1 MDKKQREERRRQ
13 EDRALNQSLLWVGA
27 AIALEFVLLVVNR
40 WYLNFRLSDEEIA
53 RANMMHALLK
63 ATRIG
68 GLLLTAA
75 CLIWLVLQLKN
86 RKKAVLPLALTLFCA
101 ALTFCAHTTLAFKES
116 GIQMLFLLVP
126 ALGGL
131 ALIYFL
137 YQREFF
143 FSALPAVLAVVGLW
157 FVRARGGMGVESVLA
172 LLGTALVL
180 ACVLL
185 AQKGGGTLSLAGV
198 RLQVLPKNS
207 VFTLILATCAASLA
221 VLLLAVVLGSTAAY
235 YLIFLMIAW
244 LFALLVYY
252 TVKMM

>member
-13 EDRALNQSLLWVGA
+13 EDKALNQGLLWVGA
-27 AIALEFVLLVVNR
+27 AILLEFILLVVNR
-40 WYLNFRLSDEEIA
+40 WYLNYRLSEEEIA
-53 RANMMHALLK
+53 RANVVYALLK
-63 ATRIG
+63 ATRTG
-68 GLLLTAA
+68 GLLLAAA
-75 CLIWLVLQLKN
+75 CLVWLVLQLKN
-86 RKKAVLPLALTLFCA
+86 QKKTTLPLALTLLFA
-101 ALTFCAHTTLAFKES
+101 ALAFCAHTTLAFKEN

-126 ALGGL
+126 AWGGL

-143 FSALPAVLAVVGLW
+143 FSALPATLSVVGLW
-157 FVRARGGMGVESVLA
+157 FIRARGGMGVESVLA

-180 ACVLL
+180 SCVLL
-185 AQKGGGTLSLAGV
+185 AQKGDGTLSLAGV
-198 RLQVLPKNS
+198 QLRMLSKNS
-207 VFTLILATCAASLA
+207 FFILILATCAASLA
-221 VLLLAVVLGSTAAY
+221 VLLLAAVLGTTAAY

>member
-13 EDRALNQSLLWVGA
+13 EDKALNQSLLWVGA
-27 AIALEFVLLVVNR
+27 AIVLEFILLVVNR
-40 WYLNFRLSDEEIA
+40 WYLNFRLSEEEIA

-63 ATRIG
+63 AVRMG

-75 CLIWLVLQLKN
+75 CLVWLVVQLKS
-86 RKKAVLPLALTLFCA
+86 RKKAALPLALTLLCA
-101 ALTFCAHTTLAFKES
+101 AVTFCAHTTLAFKS
-116 GIQMLFLLVP
+116 NGIQMLFLLVP

-143 FSALPAVLAVVGLW
+143 FSALPAVLSVVGLW
-157 FVRARGGMGVESVLA
+157 FVRARGGIGAESVLA
-172 LLGTALVL
+172 LLGTALTL
-180 ACVLL
+180 AFVLL
-185 AQKGGGTLSLAGV
+185 ARKGGGALSLAGT
-198 RLQVLPKNS
+198 RFQMLPKNS
-207 VFTLILATCAASLA
+207 SFPLILATCAASLA
-221 VLLLAVVLGSTAAY
+221 VLLLAAVLGATAAY

>member
-1 MDKKQREERRRQ
+1 MNKKQREERRRQ
-13 EDRALNQSLLWVGA
+13 EDKALNQGLLWVGA
-27 AIALEFVLLVVNR
+27 AIVLEFVLLIVNR
-40 WYLNFRLSDEEIA
+40 WYVNYRLNEEEIA
-53 RANMMHALLK
+53 RANVMHALLK
-63 ATRIG
+63 AARMG

-75 CLIWLVLQLKN
+75 CLVWLAVQLTN
-86 RKKAVLPLALTLFCA
+86 RKKATLPLALTLLCA
-101 ALTFCAHTTLAFKES
+101 AVTFCAHTTLVFKTN

-143 FSALPAVLAVVGLW
+143 FSALPAILSVVGLW
-157 FVRARGGMGVESVLA
+157 FVRARSGIGVESVLA
-172 LLGTALVL
+172 LLGTALTL

-185 AQKGGGTLSLAGV
+185 AQKEGGTLSLAGT
-198 RLQVLPKNS
+198 RFQMLPKNAS
-207 VFTLILATCAASLA
+207 FPLILATCGASLA
-221 VLLLAVVLGSTAAY
+221 VLLLAAVLGSTAAY
-235 YLIFLMIAW
+235 YLIFLMVAW